1 MAVGSGV
8 GSGVAVGFG
17 VGSFVTSGLGVG
29 CGVGVGVTEGSGVGV
44 GATLGLGVGGSGVCV
59 GVGVG
64 VGSGVGVGVGSGVGL
79 GVGGGGAGTNTETV
93 SEIGEYTLSVSLS
106 ALTQNVYVWSTPPV
120 ITKTLLA
127 MPILVSVDA
136 APHPFDSPAVQN
148 TPYRSTSV
156 SLASEAFH
164 VK

>member
-1 MAVGSGV
+1 MGDGSGV

-29 CGVGVGVTEGSGVGV
+29 RGVGVGVTEGSGVGV

-79 GVGGGGAGTNTETV
+79 GVGGIGAKRTTETGTD
-93 SEIGEYTLSVSLS
+93 SPEYTARVLLS
-106 ALTQNVYVWSTPPV
+106 ARIVKAYSTSGPPV
-120 ITKTLLA
+120 AEKTCHGSV
-127 MPILVSVDA
+127 IDVSSEPTPQPDA
-136 APHPFDSPAVQN
+136 P
-148 TPYRSTSV
+148 TR
-156 SLASEAFH
+156 H
-164 VK
+164 VMA